1 MHRLPLQLF
10 LFSFWLILSSCKK
23 ETPTSPPPDTSNGLI
38 DPNTLKGSLVFQ
50 SNFEA
55 SSQIIPYGAVN
66 DRIIGTDASLASNSS
81 WDALEGNVLT
91 SKPYFNYN
99 GGDSSKRSAR
109 LVNDPTRTG
118 NRVLQYH
125 IKDHWSDVSSSSVKA
140 RVQYEFYGIKGGYK
154 EYYQSV
160 RMYLPD
166 EFNLLR
172 KYPNTINWL
181 TILEIWNNITWSQ
194 TVPYGYRLTLGIGK
208 LVPTESDL
216 CFIVEGQDCILNPDN
231 SQKYTTIWSD
241 RAPKVKIPVGQ
252 WFTMEYYFKEGGT
265 KNGRF
270 YMTIQPD
277 GGGRQLVFDITN
289 VTHNT
294 KDPNPDGVTQFNPM
308 KLYTSKELVD
318 YLKLQGCSLNIYWDE
333 FRLWKK

>member
-1 MHRLPLQLF
+1 MHQVPLKLF
-10 LFSFWLILSSCKK
+10 LLSFWMILSFCKK
-23 ETPTSPPPDTSNGLI
+23 ATPTSPSSDTSNVLI

-99 GGDSSKRSAR
+99 GGDSSKRFAR

-118 NRVLQYH
+118 NKVLQYH

-181 TILEIWNNITWSQ
+181 TIVEIWNNITWSQ

-208 LVPTESDL
+208 PVPTESDL

-252 WFTMEYYFKEGGT
+252 WFTMEYYFKEGSA

-277 GGGRQLVFDITN
+277 AGNKQLVFDITN

-308 KLYTSKELVD
+308 KMYTSKELVD
-318 YLKLQGCSLNIYWDE
+318 YLKLQGRSLNIYWDE

>member
-1 MHRLPLQLF
+1 MHQVPLKLF
-10 LFSFWLILSSCKK
+10 LLSFWMILSFCKK
-23 ETPTSPPPDTSNGLI
+23 ATPTSPPSDTSNVLI

-99 GGDSSKRSAR
+99 GGDSSKRFAR

-118 NRVLQYH
+118 NKVLQYH

-160 RMYLPD
+160 RIYLPD

-181 TILEIWNNITWSQ
+181 TIVEIWNNITWSQ

-208 LVPTESDL
+208 PVPTESDL

-252 WFTMEYYFKEGGT
+252 WFTMEYYFKEGSA

-277 GGGRQLVFDITN
+277 GGNKQLVFDITN

-308 KLYTSKELVD
+308 KMYTSKELVD
-318 YLKLQGCSLNIYWDE
+318 YLKLQGRSLNIYWDE